1 MDYGFEKLNKL
12 FPDKIV
18 YNISQYP
25 DLYYILRCE
34 AEHHHKSLRD
44 YLPAAAYVNGIKP
57 TNLLLDTQTKS
68 PIKSLGQSTFNASI
82 LSQNH
87 LYDDVRR
94 ISTFYGI
101 TIKEYFEN
109 IGYH

>member
-34 AEHHHKSLRD
+34 AEQHHKSLRD
-44 YLPAAAYVNGIKP
+44 YLSAAGYVYGNNATILRLE
-57 TNLLLDTQTKS
+57 TETES
-68 PIKSLGQSTFNASI
+68 AIKSLVYW
-82 LSQNH
+82 L
-87 LYDDVRR
+87 DD
-94 ISTFYGI
+94 I
-101 TIKEYFEN
+101 
-109 IGYH
+109 